1 MNEEQ
6 IFAIEAAIEDIKTG
20 KVIIVTDD
28 ENRENEG
35 DFIAAAELTTPEVI
49 NFMATQGRG
58 LICAALTVERCNELN
73 LPRMV
78 EENTSPNTTNFTVS
92 VDLIGQGCT
101 TGISAHD
108 RSKTFLAL
116 TNPGTK
122 PEELGRPGHIF
133 PIIAHPGG
141 LRQRQGHTEAA
152 VLLPKLAGL
161 YPAGS
166 LVEVM
171 NEDGTMARYDD
182 LCKLAKQL
190 DIKLITIKQLL
201 EYMDM
206 KSID

>member
-1 MNEEQ
+1 MTEAQ
-6 IFAIEAAIEDIKTG
+6 CLAIEEAILDIKAG

-28 ENRENEG
+28 EDRENEG

-49 NFMATQGRG
+49 NFMAKQGRG
-58 LICAALTVERCNELN
+58 LICAALTEERCLELK

-78 EENTSPNTTNFTVS
+78 EENTSSNSTNFTVS

-108 RSKTFLAL
+108 RSKTFMAL
-116 TNPGTK
+116 TNPATN

-141 LRQRQGHTEAA
+141 LRARQGHTEVA
-152 VLLPKLAGL
+152 VLLPRLAGL
-161 YPAGS
+161 QPAGS

-171 NEDGTMARYDD
+171 NDDGSMARYED
-182 LCKLAKQL
+182 LVELSKKLN
-190 DIKLITIKQLL
+190 IKLITIKHVL
-201 EYMDM
+201 EYMD
-206 KSID
+206 KKCID

>member
-1 MNEEQ
+1 MTEAQ
-6 IFAIEAAIEDIKTG
+6 CLAIEEAIRDIKNG

-28 ENRENEG
+28 EDRENEG
-35 DFIAAAELTTPEVI
+35 DFIAAAELTTPELV
-49 NFMATQGRG
+49 NFMATKGRG
-58 LICAALTVERCNELN
+58 LICAALTPERCAELK

-78 EENTSPNTTNFTVS
+78 EENTSTNNTNFTVS
-92 VDLIGQGCT
+92 VDLLGYGCT

-108 RSKTFLAL
+108 RSKTFFAL
-116 TNPGTK
+116 TDPNTR

-141 LRQRQGHTEAA
+141 LRARQGHTEAS
-152 VLLPKLAGL
+152 VLLPRLAGL
-161 YPAGS
+161 KPAGA

-182 LCKLAKQL
+182 LVLLAKQL

-201 EYMDM
+201 EYMDE
-206 KSID
+206 KGID